1 MYTEYR
7 NTCNCTCKNRQTRH
21 TRTQTIETCFIVHV
35 RTCKWDIHIHRI
47 KKRVIVHV
55 RTGKRDIK
63 HNTEWRSMCKLHHI
77 IHYST
82 VVGASIFCIH
92 NIRSNGVL
100 PALFQNWSLVKDIVL
115 ENQHWSCKRLE
126 NDQNLS
132 TGDIQGYC
140 SSFSSYPMY

>member
-7 NTCNCTCKNRQTRH
+7 NMCNCTCKNRQTRH

>member
-47 KKRVIVHV
+47 KKRVIVRVRTGKRDIHVYTQNMETCVIVHV

-63 HNTEWRSMCKLHHI
+63 HNTE
-77 IHYST
+77 
-82 VVGASIFCIH
+82 
-92 NIRSNGVL
+92 
-100 PALFQNWSLVKDIVL
+100 
-115 ENQHWSCKRLE
+115 
-126 NDQNLS
+126 
-132 TGDIQGYC
+132 
-140 SSFSSYPMY
+140 

>member
-47 KKRVIVHV
+47 KKRAIVHV

-100 PALFQNWSLVKDIVL
+100 PAFFQNWSLVKDIVL